1 MTRTQIQ
8 LPEPLFKRLRSI
20 AKAKDLSLAEI
31 IRREMERY
39 AETFPEDLEPKQPW
53 KFPVLPRSG
62 GGFKVDPATLHVE
75 ADAIEER
82 CQSDEPA
89 KC

>member
-8 LPEPLFKRLRSI
+8 LPEPLHRKLRKI
-20 AKAKDLSLAEI
+20 AKVKDLSLAEI

-39 AETFPEDLEPKQPW
+39 ADSYPEELEAKENW
-53 KFPVLPRSG
+53 TYPVLPGRG
-62 GGFKVDPATLHVE
+62 GLKIDPATTHVE

-82 CQSDEPA
+82 C
-89 KC
+89 KIH

>member
-8 LPEPLFKRLRSI
+8 LPEPLHRKLRKI

-39 AETFPEDLEPKQPW
+39 ADTYPEE
-53 KFPVLPRSG
+53 PVLEKPWAMPVLHKSG
-62 GGFKVDPATLHVE
+62 GWKADPATMNVE

-82 CQSDEPA
+82 C
-89 KC
+89 KIH